1 MKIKFFC
8 IFIILFF
15 CGCSISK
22 KNSEILMV
30 DISNYSSDELEK
42 FTNENGLKLII
53 NEIYSDEYSVNS
65 FTNQSISVG
74 ENISEYDTLTV
85 DKVIG
90 TKEDEVIYLKDL
102 YSKNNVN
109 ELGRI
114 PIMMY
119 HGIHNLKNSDT
130 KYTDGNVDIDGYQRT
145 AEAFRN
151 DLEFYYKNNYRM
163 IRLFDYINGSI
174 DVPIGKSPIVL
185 TFDDGLQNNFNVL
198 GLDSDGNL
206 IIDPNC
212 AVGILEDFKK
222 KYPDYNVTA
231 TFFVNESLFNQSEY
245 NEKILNWLVDN
256 QYDIGNHS
264 ATHPDFTKI
273 TIDETNR
280 QIGSI
285 YSLLDSIIP
294 NKYVNIVALPFGSPY
309 NTSHQN
315 YKYIL
320 NCEYNGKQYNTLST
334 LRVGWESDY
343 SPFSVNFDKTFI
355 KRIRAYDNN
364 GVEFD
369 ISANFNFLLNN
380 KYVSDGNKEQITIK
394 EADKGKLAENLNLSI
409 FMY

>member
-1 MKIKFFC
+1 MKIKIFC

-90 TKEDEVIYLKDL
+90 TKEDEEIYLKDL
-102 YSKNNVN
+102 YSKNDVN

-114 PIMMY
+114 PVMMY

-130 KYTDGNVDIDGYQRT
+130 QYIGGNVDIDGYQRT

-343 SPFSVNFDKTFI
+343 SPFSSLFDKTFI

-364 GVEFD
+364 GDEFD

>member
-1 MKIKFFC
+1 MKIKVFC

-90 TKEDEVIYLKDL
+90 TKEDEEIYLKDL
-102 YSKNNVN
+102 YSKNDVN

-114 PIMMY
+114 PVMMY

-130 KYTDGNVDIDGYQRT
+130 QYIGGNVDIDGYQRT

-343 SPFSVNFDKTFI
+343 SPFSSLFDKTFI

-364 GVEFD
+364 GDEFD

>member
-1 MKIKFFC
+1 MKIKIFC

-90 TKEDEVIYLKDL
+90 TKEDEEIYLKDL
-102 YSKNNVN
+102 YSKNDVN

-114 PIMMY
+114 PVMMY

-130 KYTDGNVDIDGYQRT
+130 QYIGGNVDIDGYQRT

-343 SPFSVNFDKTFI
+343 SPFSSLFDKTFI

-364 GVEFD
+364 GDEFD

-394 EADKGKLAENLNLSI
+394 EGDKGKLAENLNLSI